1 MFHEW
6 NAHKGDSCISVQI
19 IASLKS
25 MHTSAQTPQ
34 LVSTSCY
41 YSGKIPDLKKAYTAR
56 EQKLIGK
63 VIRYF
68 IIW

>member
-1 MFHEW
+1 MFHER
-6 NAHKGDSCISVQI
+6 NVQKGDSCIYVQI
-19 IASLKS
+19 IATLKS

-34 LVSTSCY
+34 LIRTSCY

-68 IIW
+68 IIL